1 MINNWTGGLV
11 MGGVG
16 WGGVPTLAY
25 IGIFTDIPQAHNA
38 QKITGFTS
46 TSQTVVFFV
55 KTRQLRCITGFMLS
69 IYKTKLH
76 YEPLDTGWLAGNKS
90 TCRS

>member
-38 QKITGFTS
+38 QKDNRFHLNVTDSSILCEN
-46 TSQTVVFFV
+46 
-55 KTRQLRCITGFMLS
+55 KTTEMYHWFHAFNLQ
-69 IYKTKLH
+69 
-76 YEPLDTGWLAGNKS
+76 N
-90 TCRS
+90 